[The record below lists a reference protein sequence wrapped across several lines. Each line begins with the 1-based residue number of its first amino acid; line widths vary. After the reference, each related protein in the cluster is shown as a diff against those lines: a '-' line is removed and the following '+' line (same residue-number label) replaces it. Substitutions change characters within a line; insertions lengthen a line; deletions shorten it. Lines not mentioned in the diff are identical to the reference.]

1 MRLFTCLDTANACC
15 LETVGEAIY
24 NIELHAT
31 STFVYDKIDEEIA
44 EIYQEVQFRKIN
56 SEMTINE
63 ALNIINEQ
71 DDSDL
76 TFHEYCEWFLYKEGK
91 LKQIVVC
98 VTSTVLTVQEGKRES
113 DMVQTKKSSMAL
125 HGSIIDGNI

>member
-1 MRLFTCLDTANACC
+1 MQGGDNMRLFTCLDIANACG
-15 LETVGEAIY
+15 LETVDEAIY

-31 STFVYDKIDEEIA
+31 SAFVYDKIDEEIS

-71 DDSDL
+71 DGSDL
-76 TFHEYCEWFLYKEGK
+76 TFHER
-91 LKQIVVC
+91 LK
-98 VTSTVLTVQEGKRES
+98 G
-113 DMVQTKKSSMAL
+113 
-125 HGSIIDGNI
+125 